1 MKLAK
6 FNCYLLSFLLALY
19 SEALFAS
26 NEQKIFYSV
35 AQLSVGDEGK
45 TNVSSMLAEMVKEI
59 GSTKEHG
66 EYDYGVFPF
75 PRSLSNLA
83 FARADIHLPV
93 VVNKAGAAELAKRGY
108 AYIPEPFGEVSFS
121 VAYRKD
127 DSKMQAW
134 REANFTVQKQ
144 GNLSLISDSSQ
155 EWFFSYFKNIE
166 FSSCRACALEKV
178 ARGRVGGFLF
188 ATLELDILVSNSDY
202 DNIVIE
208 QLDTYPMSMIYRLD
222 NTKNVEQRVTRA
234 LRNLK
239 QDGRI
244 KAITKKFIDFHQQ
257 PNGLP
262 MNNSMNN

>member
-6 FNCYLLSFLLALY
+6 LSYCLLPILLAL
-19 SEALFAS
+19 SLEVSPAS
-26 NEQKIFYSV
+26 TEQRLFYSV
-35 AQLSVGDEGK
+35 AQLSVGDEEK
-45 TNVSSMLAEMVKEI
+45 TNVSVMLAEMVKEI
-59 GSTKEHG
+59 GGTKGHG

-121 VAYRKD
+121 IAYRKGD
-127 DSKMQAW
+127 LKMQAW
-134 REANFTVQKQ
+134 REANFAEQQQ
-144 GNLSLISDSSQ
+144 GDLSLISDSSQ
-155 EWFFSYFKNIE
+155 EWFFSYFSNIE
-166 FSSCRACALEKV
+166 FSSCRACALEMV

-208 QLDTYPMSMIYRLD
+208 PLDTFPMSMIYRMD

-234 LRNLK
+234 LRDLK

-257 PNGLP
+257 PKGPL
-262 MNNSMNN
+262 MNSSLSN